1 MLVTEQTRQL
11 VWEGLIDAERD
22 ARYSDAQASLYRAYH
37 RFIRVFL
44 GISTTGSIAYAVGVL
59 AAPTFVAAAAVVGA
73 VAAFEGVMDL
83 GRKSGIL
90 AFVSTEYGELEQKW
104 HRLWVESTRKDADD
118 AVVLHR
124 FENLQ
129 ARAERVR
136 LREDAAGV
144 STSRKLNQLTSR
156 EAYEALANRYEV
168 DDRRSNIGKDGEGGQ
183 AKAIRSQAA
192 GDAQGA
198 ISKEPATSPATS

>member
-11 VWEGLIDAERD
+11 VWQGLIDAERD
-22 ARYSDAQASLYRAYH
+22 SRYSDAQATRYRRYH
-37 RFIRVFL
+37 RLIRVVL
-44 GISTTGSIAYAVGVL
+44 GISTTGSVAYAIGL
-59 AAPTFVAAAAVVGA
+59 LPAPSYVAVAVVVGA
-73 VAAFEGVMDL
+73 MAAFEGVMDF
-83 GRKSGIL
+83 GKKSGIL

-104 HRLWVESTRKDADD
+104 HQLWIGSTRSDAED
-118 AVVLHR
+118 AMVLRR

-129 ARAERVR
+129 ARTEKVR

-144 STSRKLNQLTSR
+144 STSRRLNQVSSR
-156 EAYEALANRYEV
+156 EAYEALASRYEV
-168 DDRRSNIGKDGEGGQ
+168 DDRRSSIGKDGEGGQ